1 MKTVNK
7 YGIEFAGQPR
17 ARRGWKRRLGC
28 WLWSLVWM
36 VLVSLALW
44 GLFAWAT
51 GRVTGLTGV
60 SSLTMA
66 RPASAMRLAGFGLPE
81 WVAYGVV
88 GTLTMSVLA
97 LIAWNAIQP
106 KRADADEVAA
116 RWQHDVMEEG
126 MQEPWQKELS
136 EWFKQ
141 RDVWISAK
149 NARQMQALAQP
160 DHVMALPMLDSY
172 LRRELGLR
180 LFVTSLMEIQAICGK
195 GVAA

>member
-1 MKTVNK
+1 MMNTMNK
-7 YGIEFAGQPR
+7 YGIEYAGPR
-17 ARRGWKRRLGC
+17 RVKRSGWMTVGTALTVLTLITAVIC
-28 WLWSLVWM
+28 WLLWLVHRASTAGDVM
-36 VLVSLALW
+36 PVM
-44 GLFAWAT
+44 G
-51 GRVTGLTGV
+51 G
-60 SSLTMA
+60 M
-66 RPASAMRLAGFGLPE
+66 RPALRAAGFGLPE

-88 GTLTMSVLA
+88 GTLTMSVLGLAA
-97 LIAWNAIQP
+97 LNAILP
-106 KRADADEVAA
+106 RRTDADEVAA

>member
-1 MKTVNK
+1 MIGAVAMAL
-7 YGIEFAGQPR
+7 I
-17 ARRGWKRRLGC
+17 W
-28 WLWSLVWM
+28 WLFSLV
-36 VLVSLALW
+36 SRA
-44 GLFAWAT
+44 AT
-51 GRVTGLTGV
+51 VGDVMPPLR
-60 SSLTMA
+60 M
-66 RPASAMRLAGFGLPE
+66 AGFGLPE

-88 GTLTMSVLA
+88 GTLTMSVLGLA
-97 LIAWNAIQP
+97 AWNAILP
-106 KRADADEVAA
+106 RRTDADEVAA
-116 RWQHDVMEEG
+116 ARWQHEVMEE
-126 MQEPWQKELS
+126 PWHKELS

-180 LFVTSLMEIQAICGK
+180 FFVTSLMEIQAICGK

>member
-7 YGIEFAGQPR
+7 YGIEFAGQ
-17 ARRGWKRRLGC
+17 RRVKRSGWMTVATALTVLTLITAVIC
-28 WLWSLVWM
+28 WLVWLVYRASTAGDVM
-36 VLVSLALW
+36 PVM
-44 GLFAWAT
+44 G
-51 GRVTGLTGV
+51 G
-60 SSLTMA
+60 M
-66 RPASAMRLAGFGLPE
+66 RPALRAAGFGLPE

-88 GTLTMSVLA
+88 GTLTMSVLGLA
-97 LIAWNAIQP
+97 AWNVILPRRTQC
-106 KRADADEVAA
+106 DEVASA
-116 RWQHDVMEEG
+116 RWQQEVMDEG
-126 MQEPWQKELS
+126 LHEPWQQELS

-149 NARQMQALAQP
+149 NARQIKALAQP